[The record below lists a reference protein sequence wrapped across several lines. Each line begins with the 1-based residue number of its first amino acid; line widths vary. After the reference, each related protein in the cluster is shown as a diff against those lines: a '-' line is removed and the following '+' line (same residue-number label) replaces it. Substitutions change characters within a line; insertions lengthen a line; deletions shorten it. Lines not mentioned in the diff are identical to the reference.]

1 MNDFNSVVPVT
12 ETAING
18 KLQQTVSAKQLHNVL
33 CVGRDFSTWIN
44 NRIEQYSLNKNDDY
58 IILDYSPVLMNQS
71 LNNKQYSPEMG
82 KNTRRGRPEKD
93 YILTIGTAKELAMIE
108 NNEHGRAIRKYF
120 IRCEEKLKEIAPV
133 VHKKE
138 MDRLKARFEVAD
150 YSRPMCD
157 ALTIQRLS
165 QGKETKPHHYT
176 NEFDM
181 INRIV
186 LGTTASKYKKA
197 HNLTGDIR
205 DHLNESTLYH
215 LAYLERSNI
224 TLIDLGWSYEQ
235 RKTELLKLSQSY
247 LSRLIG
253 KVA

>member
-1 MNDFNSVVPVT
+1 MTNFNNVVPVS
-12 ETAING
+12 ETNING
-18 KLQQTVSAKQLHNVL
+18 KLQQTVSAKQLHTFLN
-33 CVGRDFSTWIN
+33 VGRDFSNWIKG
-44 NRIEQYSLNKNDDY
+44 RIEQYGFTLNDDY
-58 IILDYSPVLMNQS
+58 LLSDYSPKLGNNS
-71 LNNKQYSPEMG
+71 LNELTPNLA

-120 IRCEEKLKEIAPV
+120 IRCEEQLKQIAPAIQ
-133 VHKKE
+133 KKE
-138 MDRLKARFEVAD
+138 LKRLKARIEVAN

-157 ALTIQRLS
+157 ALTIKRLS
-165 QGKETKPHHYT
+165 QGKKTRPHHYT

-181 INRIV
+181 VNRIV
-186 LGTTASKYKKA
+186 LGTTASKYRKA
-197 HNLTGDIR
+197 HNLVGDIR

-224 TLIDLGWSYEQ
+224 TLIDLGWNYEQ
-235 RKTELLKLSQSY
+235 RKMELLKLSQSY

-253 KVA
+253 EVA

>member
-1 MNDFNSVVPVT
+1 MTNFNSVVPVT
-12 ETAING
+12 ETIING
-18 KLQQTVSAKQLHNVL
+18 KLQQAVSAKQLHASLN
-33 CVGRDFSTWIN
+33 VGRDFSNWIKG
-44 NRIEQYSLNKNDDY
+44 RIEQYGLTKNDDY
-58 IILDYSPVLMNQS
+58 FIFDSPKWGNQDS
-71 LNNKQYSPEMG
+71 
-82 KNTRRGRPEKD
+82 KNQHGGDRRSKD
-93 YILTIGTAKELAMIE
+93 YLLTIGTAKELAIIE

-120 IRCEEKLKEIAPV
+120 IRCEEQLKQIAPAI
-133 VHKKE
+133 HKKE
-138 MDRLKARFEVAD
+138 LKRLKARIEVAD

-186 LGTTASKYKKA
+186 LGTTASKYKKV
-197 HNLTGDIR
+197 HNITGDIR
-205 DHLNESTLYH
+205 DNLNEATLYH

-224 TLIDLGWSYEQ
+224 TLLDLNWDYEQ
-235 RKTELLKLSQSY
+235 RKAELLKLSQSY

-253 KVA
+253 EVA